1 MQNIYG
7 VEDMN
12 LENILFIQKFGIIK
26 AIINNLIIETI
37 LAFKIPKI
45 LLISKI
51 NLK

>member
-12 LENILFIQKFGIIK
+12 LENILFNLKNGSKVIIK
-26 AIINNLIIETI
+26 NLIIKTKFV
-37 LAFKIPKI
+37 FKIPKI
-45 LLISKI
+45 FLISKS